1 MINVKSK
8 VYSALCSVCDNVTD
22 AFPFNFEQMPSVQ
35 YMEEENKVHTWTD
48 NQEELSYVR
57 YRVEIW
63 DRYSTSDLSL
73 TIDKE
78 LAKLGLKRTMCQDV
92 DDPSGLK
99 HKVMRYE
106 AILEEKEDGSLFV
119 WHE

>member
-35 YMEEENKVHTWTD
+35 YMEEENIVHTWTD

-57 YRVEIW
+57 LQFGQNYKNIFS
-63 DRYSTSDLSL
+63 YSKYWVYNCS
-73 TIDKE
+73 
-78 LAKLGLKRTMCQDV
+78 R
-92 DDPSGLK
+92 
-99 HKVMRYE
+99 
-106 AILEEKEDGSLFV
+106 
-119 WHE
+119 